1 MLTTCLLLLLT
12 MIVRAEDAPPTPLA
26 NLSSEASQQILDW
39 VRSEE
44 LPDDFD
50 KLRKQAEKLS
60 ELLGKTEQTQS
71 VMRLMLT
78 RARYRQEHHLVG
90 SQVLARDVLKCLQ
103 QEIQTDTPAKAITY
117 AIMVAEAQDLSG
129 LSGKASQTLEDCLQA
144 YFPEILKHSALVRRE
159 LPPAARAMLMQ
170 LSDLYL
176 RQAETSLDIEDKR
189 KWYGLAAGCLIR
201 IASSESG
208 RQNSGDGTVDKT
220 LLLKISTCQDALA
233 LMGNKLNVPTFLRD
247 QLGESNVGLVQQLIR
262 NRKYHAALELIGRSE
277 PSQSLVLF
285 RLTCELELGRVEDS
299 LKCAKA
305 LAKEYGNAL
314 EVQEAILSAADH
326 WESMKHEEHAT
337 QLYLLFADTA
347 QDHAKAPDALLKRAT
362 YCRTQKKLPEAAKLF
377 ERVADQYPQRTEL
390 TAKCYFSA
398 AQCYQQVQQF
408 MQAKDCAVKAEAKAD
423 AELRNLAGFLAAYSA
438 LQYALQDNTESDAK
452 QQEAMWAKVHFAV
465 VLADKTIPLLMR
477 RQANQGAQVAA
488 EIAGNVTD
496 AVHYLDAYLKCK
508 GVQLSP
514 SDTQTARRLMGMA
527 AQQKNVKCLLQLSD
541 VIIKQSVPENIP
553 LAIGAMDAL
562 IKLNAQPDAFNI
574 CKQLQLLESIP
585 DIHLLRVVKML
596 DSQDFGNHRKQ
607 ADQMQLSLATPRL
620 DRVSEATR
628 EILLYQLSATASRL
642 TDYDQALALLNRHL
656 GKDYA
661 YKYHESKMLRA
672 SVLVHLNRR
681 EDARKDYKEVLLAS
695 REQALTIQTSA
706 LLAQTYVQDQQWQ
719 QALSSACFCLPLLQ
733 NPNLPSDQLESLR
746 QCLEIVCDAYLQL
759 GQKEQFGKYVEQYTK
774 VFPEGSKV
782 EQYQKALEKLSM
794 NTQGEK
800 P

>member
-1 MLTTCLLLLLT
+1 
-12 MIVRAEDAPPTPLA
+12 
-26 NLSSEASQQILDW
+26 LDW
-39 VRSEE
+39 VRSDE

-60 ELLGKTEQTQS
+60 ELLSKTEQTQS
-71 VMRLMLT
+71 AMRLMLT
-78 RARYRQEHHLVG
+78 HARYRQEHHLVG
-90 SQVLARDVLKCLQ
+90 SQALARDVLKCLQ
-103 QEIQTDTPAKAITY
+103 QEIQTDTPAKAIAYT
-117 AIMVAEAQDLSG
+117 IMVAEAQDLSG
-129 LSGKASQTLEDCLQA
+129 LPGKAAQTLEDCLQV
-144 YFPEILKHSALVRRE
+144 YFPEVLKHSALVRRE

-176 RQAETSLDIEDKR
+176 RQAETSLDVNDKR

-208 RQNSGDGTVDKT
+208 RQNSSDGTVDKA

-233 LMGNKLNVPTFLRD
+233 LMGIKLNVPTFLRD

-277 PSQSLVLF
+277 PSQSLELF
-285 RLTCELELGRVEDS
+285 RLTCQLELGRVEES
-299 LKCAKA
+299 LICAQT

-314 EVQEAILSAADH
+314 EVKEAILSAADQL
-326 WESMKHEEHAT
+326 ESMKHVEQAT
-337 QLYLLFADTA
+337 QLYMLFADTA
-347 QDHAKAPDALLKRAT
+347 KDHAKAPDALLKRAT
-362 YCRTQKKLPEAAKLF
+362 YCRTHKQLEEAAKLF
-377 ERVADQYPQRTEL
+377 KRVADAYPQRVEL

-423 AELRNLAGFLAAYSA
+423 TELRRLAGFLAAYSA
-438 LQYALQDNTESDAK
+438 LQYALQENTGSDAK
-452 QQEAMWAKVHFAV
+452 QIEATWAKDHFAV
-465 VLADKTIPLLMR
+465 VLADNTIPLLMR
-477 RQANQGAQVAA
+477 RQASQGAQIAA
-488 EIAGNVTD
+488 ETAGNVTD

-508 GVQLSP
+508 GVQP
-514 SDTQTARRLMGMA
+514 TQSDTQTARRLMGMA
-527 AQQKNVKCLLQLSD
+527 AQQKNVKCILQLSD
-541 VIIKQSVPENIP
+541 VSLKQSVPENIP

-562 IKLNAQPDAFNI
+562 IKLNAQSDVFII
-574 CKQLQLLESIP
+574 CKQLQALESIP
-585 DIHLLRVVKML
+585 DTHLLRVITML
-596 DSQDFGNHRKQ
+596 DSQDFDNHRKQ
-607 ADQMQLSLATPRL
+607 ADQMQLSLVTPRL
-620 DRVSEATR
+620 DIVSEATR
-628 EILLYQLSATASRL
+628 EILLYQLSVTASRL
-642 TDYDQALALLNRHL
+642 ADYDQALALLDRHL
-656 GKDYA
+656 GKDYT
-661 YKYHESKMLRA
+661 YKYLESKMLRA

-681 EDARKDYKEVLLAS
+681 EDARKDYKEVMLAS

-706 LLAQTYVQDQQWQ
+706 LLAQTHVDDKQWQ

-759 GQKEQFGKYVEQYTK
+759 GQQEPFRKYVEQYIN
-774 VFPEGSKV
+774 VFPDGAKV
-782 EQYQKALEKLSM
+782 EQYQKALERLSM